1 MNASG
6 HAHAAK
12 RLSPPLGRS
21 LSASDERQTVRR
33 FGSVTYHALNVFLN
47 VYAKSIHFTLVYPFL
62 SLLEPYCRS
71 PEATKLRMSPISPV
85 QICVA

>member
-1 MNASG
+1 M
-6 HAHAAK
+6 
-12 RLSPPLGRS
+12 
-21 LSASDERQTVRR
+21 
-33 FGSVTYHALNVFLN
+33 TYHALNVFLN

-62 SLLEPYCRS
+62 SLLEPYYRS